1 MTTLAVLRLEAST
14 LLARAAPYL
23 RIAKKA
29 AEHMPGR
36 DDTLLGMAVKG
47 LAIADIIRESDSAD
61 SGYWRKLRDE
71 RSLEQRE
78 SETFV
83 SLFFGTALRDAYT
96 MKRKVITDR
105 VDVLEADLGAGQSII
120 FREERWADQ
129 PRMADE
135 FLLSPG
141 ATMGGVIDKLWAA
154 YRSGIYV
161 SVEANDYGYDRRTT
175 IAEVTVPPHDYLT
188 RAARAL
194 LKETID
200 TQYRVAHAGQ
210 HRTYLLHGEPGTGK
224 TSFAVGLAHG
234 CGGRVLQFDAT
245 ALPLIGV
252 KELGFLIDMLAPS
265 ALILNDMDRA
275 PLEKIGPRILYL
287 FETLKQRHAGVP
299 LIITV
304 NDPSKIDPA
313 LLRPRRIEK
322 PIKFALPD
330 RGERE
335 EIVTALAARYSLDL
349 TAQTTAEIIDG
360 TEGLSHAYVAH
371 LMEAMQHEAP
381 LVVLADMQ
389 ALRALATKPKDDDSK
404 PGQPPSSTPPV

>member
-1 MTTLAVLRLEAST
+1 MNIAALRLEIST
-14 LLARAAPYL
+14 LLARAAPAL

-36 DDTLLGMAVKG
+36 DDTVLGIAVKA
-47 LAIADIIRESDSAD
+47 LAIIDIIRESDNAD

-71 RSLEQRE
+71 RSLVERD

-83 SLFFGTALRDAYT
+83 ALFFGTALRDAYT
-96 MKRKVITDR
+96 MKRKVVSDR

-120 FREERWADQ
+120 FREERWADR

-135 FLLSPG
+135 FLLSPT
-141 ATMGGVIDKLWAA
+141 ATMSGVIDQLWAA
-154 YRSGIYV
+154 YPSGIYV
-161 SVEANDYGYDRRTT
+161 SVEVNEYGYDRRTT
-175 IAEVTVPPHDYLT
+175 VAEVTVPPHDYLT
-188 RAARAL
+188 SSARAL
-194 LKETID
+194 LKATID
-200 TQYRVAHAGQ
+200 TQYQVAHAEQ
-210 HRTYLLHGEPGTGK
+210 HRTYLLYGDPGTGK

-252 KELGFLIDMLAPS
+252 KELGFLIGMLKPS

-287 FETLKQRHAGVP
+287 FETLKQKHPDVP

-322 PIKFALPD
+322 PIKFTLPD
-330 RGERE
+330 GIERT
-335 EIVTALAARYSLDL
+335 EIVTALAARYHLELD
-349 TAQTTAEIIDG
+349 AATAEEIISG

-371 LMEAMQHEAP
+371 MMEAMQHELP
-381 LVVLADMQ
+381 SVVLADMQ
-389 ALRALATKPKDDDSK
+389 ALRALAASVKGTETKSN
-404 PGQPPSSTPPV
+404 SPPV